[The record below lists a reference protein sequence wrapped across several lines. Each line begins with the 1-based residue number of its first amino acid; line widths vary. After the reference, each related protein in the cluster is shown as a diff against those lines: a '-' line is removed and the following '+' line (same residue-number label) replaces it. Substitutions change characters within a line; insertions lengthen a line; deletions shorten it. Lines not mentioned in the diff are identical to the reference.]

1 MANHFSAL
9 KRMRQNR
16 KRAEANK
23 ARRSRLRHELRE
35 LRRAILAGNAQRAR
49 TLLGPAVSVI
59 DKSLKKGIIKEK
71 TASRSKSRLMR
82 RLATLEKGAPAA

>member
-9 KRMRQNR
+9 KRMRQSR

-35 LRRAILAGNAQRAR
+35 LRRALLAGNAERAR

-82 RLATLEKGAPAA
+82 RLAALEKGTPAA

>member
-9 KRMRQNR
+9 KRMRQSR

-23 ARRSRLRHELRE
+23 ARRTRLRHELRE
-35 LRRAILAGNAQRAR
+35 LRRAILAGDSQRAQ

-59 DKSLKKGIIKEK
+59 DKSLKKGIIKER
-71 TASRSKSRLMR
+71 TAGRFKSRLMA
-82 RLATLEKGAPAA
+82 RLAALKKSAAAA

>member
-35 LRRAILAGNAQRAR
+35 LRRAILAGNVQRAQ

-71 TASRSKSRLMR
+71 TASLFKSRLMR
-82 RLATLEKGAPAA
+82 RLATLGKSAPAA

>member
-9 KRMRQNR
+9 KRMRQDR

-23 ARRSRLRHELRE
+23 ARRTRLRHELRE
-35 LRRAILAGNAQRAR
+35 LRRAILAGNAQKAR

-82 RLATLEKGAPAA
+82 HLAALEKSASAA